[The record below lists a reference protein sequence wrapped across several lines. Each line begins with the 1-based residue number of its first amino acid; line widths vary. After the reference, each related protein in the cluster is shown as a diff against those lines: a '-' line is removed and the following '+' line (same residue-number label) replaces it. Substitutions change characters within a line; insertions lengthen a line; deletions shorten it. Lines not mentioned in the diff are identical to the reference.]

1 MFQPFLAFL
10 DTPQQFLPSGVLAID
25 TITGGGIPVG
35 HITDIVGEKG
45 LGKTT
50 LALHIAAKHLAAGH
64 PVYYVDSEFSL
75 DPSYARRFFGTASSC
90 YVLQHSIAE
99 DVFTHIEQAA
109 TTPHALIIL
118 DSINSLIPHDVTD
131 VPAPKHAPKKHEAY
145 SYSTQVG
152 AMARIT
158 TVFLKRVLPTLF
170 TSKSTLLIINQY
182 RSNITTGLLRGP
194 DKKPA
199 GFHFYHHSIY
209 TRLELAKG
217 ETVPNVG
224 IKVIAKVTK
233 NKAAPSHG
241 VASYTLL
248 SHGGID
254 IPQDHVDFAL
264 RVGILTRSGPWY
276 RYTDP
281 TTGQT
286 HTAQGAR
293 HIASILPLP
302 TVYHA
307 VMERAPALL
316 GIDITKGTT
325 TGSDSTVSD
334 TMSSDTSPSDTSTI
348 AHPTIATPTPDTT
361 PVSPTPVSPH
371 GAPVDA
377 APVDTSPFD

>member
-50 LALHIAAKHLAAGH
+50 LALHIATKHLAAGH

-75 DPSYARRFFGTASSC
+75 DPSYARRFFGTASCC

-118 DSINSLIPHDVTD
+118 DSINSLIPRDVTD
-131 VPAPKHAPKKHEAY
+131 VPAPKKHEAY

-170 TSKSTLLIINQY
+170 TYKSTLLIINQY

-209 TRLELAKG
+209 TRIELAKG

-307 VMERAPALL
+307 VMERAPALP

-325 TGSDSTVSD
+325 TVSD
-334 TMSSDTSPSDTSTI
+334 IPTSGTIPSDTSTI
-348 AHPTIATPTPDTT
+348 ANSTIAHPTPDTT
-361 PVSPTPVSPH
+361 PVSPHV
-371 GAPVDA
+371 APVDA

>member
-75 DPSYARRFFGTASSC
+75 DPSYARRFFGTASYC

-109 TTPHALIIL
+109 NTPHALIIL

-131 VPAPKHAPKKHEAY
+131 VPAPKKHEAY

-170 TSKSTLLIINQY
+170 TYKSTLLIINQY

-209 TRLELAKG
+209 TRIELAKG

-325 TGSDSTVSD
+325 TVSD
-334 TMSSDTSPSDTSTI
+334 VPTSGTIPSDTSTI
-348 AHPTIATPTPDTT
+348 ANPTPDTT
-361 PVSPTPVSPH
+361 PVSPNVAPVDA
-371 GAPVDA
+371 APVDA